1 MMIFARAVAAALAC
15 IVLYTLLR
23 IHWHEERIQNLEDR
37 VLGGLDA
44 DSSDENDDAG
54 AAVNDGAANNDDD
67 DDGAN
72 DDDDDDGAANN
83 DGAAVKCD
91 SEADGDAVRIMDT
104 PDDAIVVVTEAVVE
118 HGENEEE
125 EENENEEENRK
136 EEEDEEPPVLS
147 GFQRIQR
154 RRAEMASDLRT

>member
-44 DSSDENDDAG
+44 DSSDENDGDG
-54 AAVNDGAANNDDD
+54 AAVNDGDGAAVNDG
-67 DDGAN
+67 DGAN
-72 DDDDDDGAANN
+72 DDADAANN

-91 SEADGDAVRIMDT
+91 SEADEDAVRITDT
-104 PDDAIVVVTEAVVE
+104 PDDAIVVVTEAVME
-118 HGENEEE
+118 HG
-125 EENENEEENRK
+125 ENRK